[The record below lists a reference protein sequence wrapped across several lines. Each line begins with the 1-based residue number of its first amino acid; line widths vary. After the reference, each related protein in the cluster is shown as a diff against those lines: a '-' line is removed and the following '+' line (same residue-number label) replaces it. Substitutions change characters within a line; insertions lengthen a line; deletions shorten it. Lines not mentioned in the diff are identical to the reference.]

1 MGYDLPQL
9 MLLCEFLH
17 GVILHL
23 TCETEPLILL
33 QGPEGKTSS
42 PEPTGSAT
50 QKVLL
55 HDLSPY
61 REQKAQKAAC

>member
-1 MGYDLPQL
+1 MGTGMGYDFPKFMVLV
-9 MLLCEFLH
+9 LCEFIH

-23 TCETEPLILL
+23 LCETEPLILL

-42 PEPTGSAT
+42 PEPTVSAT

-55 HDLSPY
+55 RGLSPY
-61 REQKAQKAAC
+61 P